1 MDKVLVSS
9 KAYLLDSDM
18 AKTALTHGVCPRYHY
33 AVELI
38 GRRWTGAILRM
49 LLEQPH
55 RFAELSAAVP
65 DLSDRML
72 AERLRELEEEGIV
85 ARTVVPE
92 TPVRV
97 EYSLTTKG
105 RGLESSMRALGEWA
119 EQWLPEDV
127 GAVPEKPDKP
137 RKTPAKRIAA
147 KR

>member
-1 MDKVLVSS
+1 
-9 KAYLLDSDM
+9 
-18 AKTALTHGVCPRYHY
+18 
-33 AVELI
+33 
-38 GRRWTGAILRM
+38 M

-127 GAVPEKPDKP
+127 GAAPEKPEKP